1 MRMAA
6 RVVGSPGKEAQ
17 AQMLQA
23 DADQVWTKKN
33 VESTE
38 NEEI

>member
-1 MRMAA
+1 MHMTD
-6 RVVGSPGKEAQ
+6 RVQDSPGKKAE

-23 DADQVWTKKN
+23 DAAQVWTKKN
-33 VESTE
+33 IESTE

>member
-1 MRMAA
+1 MHMAA
-6 RVVGSPGKEAQ
+6 RVQGSPGKKAQ
-17 AQMLQA
+17 AQMRQA
-23 DADQVWTKKN
+23 DAAQVWTKKN